1 MLPELTILMPHYKK
15 IEIERM
21 MMKLLSVK
29 VSGDQDMISEWSDTI
44 DTIIDNLKPGM
55 GTRDAPRTATLHSE
69 V

>member
-1 MLPELTILMPHYKK
+1 
-15 IEIERM
+15 

-29 VSGDQDMISEWSDTI
+29 VSGDQDMMSEWSDTI